1 MVLTA
6 VFQLVFILPIAIV
19 QEHEGSSNIMG
30 YHVYRKKWV
39 SIVRET
45 LQCQTEPK
53 NILDNNTVADIN
65 KGKVVGHLLY
75 GKSGKSAK
83 TVFFPES

>member
-1 MVLTA
+1 M
-6 VFQLVFILPIAIV
+6 
-19 QEHEGSSNIMG
+19 
-30 YHVYRKKWV
+30 
-39 SIVRET
+39 
-45 LQCQTEPK
+45 EPK